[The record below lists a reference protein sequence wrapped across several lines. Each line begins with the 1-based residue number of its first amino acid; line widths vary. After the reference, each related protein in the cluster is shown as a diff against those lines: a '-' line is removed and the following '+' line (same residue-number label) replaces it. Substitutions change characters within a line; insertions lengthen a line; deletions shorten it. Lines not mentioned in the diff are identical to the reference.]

1 MPAPYRVEGF
11 AIISS
16 DGMIADADGLMP
28 NSLKFE
34 ADQVFYENELDR
46 MDVVVNGRRSHEWQP
61 NSHLRRRL
69 VVTRKVASLEPNP
82 EQDKSFL
89 WNPAG
94 ASLAE
99 ACAALGLAAG
109 SVGIIGGMEIF
120 GLFLDIGYDVFHLS
134 RAPGVKLPGGMPV
147 FPQMRTDFSPEDVL
161 VQYGFQPGPQQVLD
175 AAHDVTLVSWTGAKS
190 A

>member
-1 MPAPYRVEGF
+1 MPAPYRVEGL
-11 AIISS
+11 AIVSE
-16 DGMIADADGLMP
+16 DGMIADSEGLMP

-34 ADQVFYENELDR
+34 ADQVFYANELDR

-69 VVTRKVASLEPNP
+69 VVTRKVASLATNP
-82 EQDKSFL
+82 EQNQSFL

-99 ACAALGLAAG
+99 ACAALGLTAG

-147 FPQMRTDFSPEDVL
+147 FPQVRTDFSPEDVL
-161 VQYGFQPGPQQVLD
+161 IRYGFQPGPQQVLD
-175 AAHDVTLVSWTGAKS
+175 AVHDVTLVSWSKVKTA
-190 A
+190 